1 MAKISIEEL
10 CYGDKYG
17 IMSGVFQELV
27 EILKSQPKLKCGH
40 KALELIICKHTL
52 LVAEKMKNE
61 GDYVSDEE
69 MQSPSLYE
77 EV

>member
-17 IMSGVFQELV
+17 IMSEVFRELF
-27 EILKSQPKLKCGH
+27 EIRQTRPKLDGGH
-40 KALELIICKHTL
+40 KVLELLICKHTL
-52 LVAEKMKNE
+52 LAAEKMKTE